1 MIESDLFVNLINE
14 KHLTDDVDAGFKF
27 LIKHRSYF
35 AEELKTISSSN
46 IEQKLLKHSVSS
58 VPITIKKDEVLQST
72 IQISPSKISQ
82 KNLSITLGT
91 PNQKT
96 SKPILNQSDILP
108 LSNHTTPAKI
118 VSTKNFVNNQ
128 KITSESKQEF
138 FKANDDA
145 VLKNLLANA
154 EKCNHLES
162 NSIELN
168 FKLKGYLNLLQ
179 MAHIKGFENTTVTI
193 YNVLLFSALK
203 NLDSIQTLTQA
214 NRALFSSVVGGKHIK
229 TIIIDQKCLYKIV
242 ESFRSAI
249 KLSTVSNTKTFEITG
264 TE

>member
-154 EKCNHLES
+154 EKCNHLEF
-162 NSIELN
+162 
-168 FKLKGYLNLLQ
+168 FKLKNKLRYCYGY
-179 MAHIKGFENTTVTI
+179 IKSG
-193 YNVLLFSALK
+193 
-203 NLDSIQTLTQA
+203 
-214 NRALFSSVVGGKHIK
+214 
-229 TIIIDQKCLYKIV
+229 
-242 ESFRSAI
+242 
-249 KLSTVSNTKTFEITG
+249 TFQYRKML
-264 TE
+264 